1 VPRTPRSRTI
11 VLLAAAVLFLTA
23 PAVVARYYYVELGRG
38 LFPSDADSIGIPIF
52 GFTILLL
59 VTAPIT
65 WGFVWLCVRRYPGG
79 VSLAA
84 WNPLR
89 PLWALGWTIVIVGA
103 IAMFLVLTPWK
114 DVAYHPLLI
123 VHATMDI
130 LFMLTL
136 RSAIV
141 AQEISVTARN

>member
-1 VPRTPRSRTI
+1 
-11 VLLAAAVLFLTA
+11 
-23 PAVVARYYYVELGRG
+23 
-38 LFPSDADSIGIPIF
+38 
-52 GFTILLL
+52 
-59 VTAPIT
+59 
-65 WGFVWLCVRRYPGG
+65 

>member
-1 VPRTPRSRTI
+1 MHPLGLHDHRS
-11 VLLAAAVLFLTA
+11 VD
-23 PAVVARYYYVELGRG
+23 PHYSGGSVAHDRGRQDQI
-38 LFPSDADSIGIPIF
+38 FPSSLQPGRDSGRK
-52 GFTILLL
+52 GTWRDCQG
-59 VTAPIT
+59 AGGGQSPIT

-141 AQEISVTARN
+141 AQEISVTA